1 MAVFT
6 VAYMGPRMFDVGSLL
21 KASDVAIDLGT
32 ANTLVYIRNRGIA
45 VNEPSV
51 VALCRSG
58 GRDVVKAVG
67 AEAKQMV
74 GRTSA
79 DVETVRPLRGGVVA
93 DFRVAE
99 EMIRVFMGRAR
110 TGPALISPKV
120 IVGVPSGATAVE
132 RRAISESCLS
142 AGARQVDL
150 IDETVAAAIG
160 AGIPIDDPTGS
171 MVVDIGGGT
180 TEVAVLS
187 LSNVVYSRSVR
198 VGGDVMDEAIVG
210 YLRRE
215 HDVLIGEITA
225 ERIKMEIGAAEP
237 ASEDS
242 DCEGLEI
249 GCKDARLGTLRQMR
263 LTPQEVAEAL
273 AEPVSQIVESVTQAL
288 EAMPAE
294 LTTDVADKGI
304 ILTGG
309 GALLRDL
316 DRKIS
321 DELDLPV
328 IVADDP
334 LACVA
339 LGCGK
344 VLDDEAWR
352 RALMR

>member
-1 MAVFT
+1 
-6 VAYMGPRMFDVGSLL
+6 MGARMFDGGFLL
-21 KASDVAIDLGT
+21 KASDIAIDLGT
-32 ANTLVYIRNRGIA
+32 ANTLVYIRNEGIA
-45 VNEPSV
+45 LNEPSV
-51 VALCRSG
+51 VAVSRTG

-67 AEAKQMV
+67 VEAKQML
-74 GRTSA
+74 GRAPPDIATI
-79 DVETVRPLRGGVVA
+79 RPLRGGVVA

-110 TGPALISPKV
+110 QGTALISPKV

-132 RRAISESCLS
+132 RKAISESCLS

-187 LSNVVYSRSVR
+187 LSNIVYSRSMR
-198 VGGDVMDEAIVG
+198 VGGDVMDEAIVT

-215 HDVLIGEITA
+215 HDVLVGEITA
-225 ERIKMEIGAAEP
+225 ERIKMEIGSAEP
-237 ASEDS
+237 GGEAADG
-242 DCEGLEI
+242 EGLEI

-273 AEPVSQIVESVTQAL
+273 AEPVSQIVASVTAAL

-321 DELDLPV
+321 DQLDLPV
-328 IVADDP
+328 IVAEDP
-334 LACVA
+334 PACVA
-339 LGCGK
+339 RGCGK

-352 RALMR
+352 RALVK

>member
-1 MAVFT
+1 MTF
-6 VAYMGPRMFDVGSLL
+6 MGSRMFDAGSLL
-21 KASDVAIDLGT
+21 KASDIAIDLGT
-32 ANTLVYIRNRGIA
+32 ANTLVYIRDRGIA
-45 VNEPSV
+45 LNEPSV
-51 VALCRSG
+51 VALSRAG

-67 AEAKQMV
+67 AQAKQML
-74 GRTSA
+74 GRSPPNVT
-79 DVETVRPLRGGVVA
+79 TIRPLRGGVVA

-110 TGPALISPKV
+110 QGPALISPKV
-120 IVGVPSGATAVE
+120 IVGVPSGATPVE
-132 RRAISESCLS
+132 RKAISESCLS
-142 AGARQVDL
+142 AGARQVEL

-187 LSNVVYSRSVR
+187 LSNVVYSHSVR

-210 YLRRE
+210 YMRRE
-215 HDVLIGEITA
+215 HDALIGEITA
-225 ERIKMEIGAAEP
+225 ERIKMEIGSAEP
-237 ASEDS
+237 GAEDG
-242 DCEGLEI
+242 DGEGLEI

-263 LTPQEVAEAL
+263 LKPQEVAEAL
-273 AEPVSQIVESVTQAL
+273 AEPVGQIVDSVTTAL

-294 LTTDVADKGI
+294 LTSDVADKGI

-321 DELDLPV
+321 DQLDLPV
-328 IVADDP
+328 IVAEDP

-339 LGCGK
+339 IGCGK

-352 RALMR
+352 RALVK

>member
-1 MAVFT
+1 
-6 VAYMGPRMFDVGSLL
+6 
-21 KASDVAIDLGT
+21 
-32 ANTLVYIRNRGIA
+32 
-45 VNEPSV
+45 
-51 VALCRSG
+51 
-58 GRDVVKAVG
+58 
-67 AEAKQMV
+67 
-74 GRTSA
+74 
-79 DVETVRPLRGGVVA
+79 
-93 DFRVAE
+93 
-99 EMIRVFMGRAR
+99 
-110 TGPALISPKV
+110 
-120 IVGVPSGATAVE
+120 VPSGATAVE
-132 RRAISESCLS
+132 RKAISESCLS

-225 ERIKMEIGAAEP
+225 ERIKMEIGSAEP
-237 ASEDS
+237 AGEDS
-242 DCEGLEI
+242 DSEGLEI

-294 LTTDVADKGI
+294 LTTDVAEKGI

-321 DELDLPV
+321 DQLDLPV

-352 RALMR
+352 RALTR